1 MGPFARLHGPWLSL
15 ALLVV
20 ILMLGAPLGNAAW
33 AGSRDYGVVTIDL
46 RPERGDVPT
55 HLCVVSEVAGPR
67 ARQTLD
73 QLMRG
78 APNSEGEVELNT
90 QMWPEFEAVPS
101 CASPGVC
108 APRIRV
114 PGTQV
119 QAQDFAVACVKDDLK
134 SNRVERDPRLLVL
147 MLEHLEGSP
156 PALDSLNLA
165 GGVAT
170 IGVQLDLRRVVV
182 TARSLGGHYAPHDR
196 SYHAEVSDGSR
207 KMVALPISPRCAW
220 TALLLPGAQISEGQR
235 ARLRLVAQGRS
246 MEAER
251 CIGPLDGSS
260 TLRAMLPPGEGTG
273 QIILERRAKDDSPE
287 PDALSF
293 RGQWRG
299 QWPDE
304 LLELSPLRIHFRWR
318 GPECIYPRGQCPAA
332 SLASGQH
339 CSVNFRDELCHY
351 SCPGEDQP
359 ADGERIRLP
368 VQVTFEKKRPVQ
380 RWSDTLES
388 PGQIL
393 ASYVDPSRR
402 FLRAD
407 LRDWQSGGPGAR
419 VRHIDLMTSDG
430 ATQRHAVDGRK
441 VLELRVPHAS
451 CELMRYR
458 FSGDREYRELLAPVR
473 DGKVVLAPPYAS
485 ARLARFGV
493 SLVQGGGP
501 SFMTGKEQTLLLP
514 PTNYLGILQLVMNL
528 RALRP
533 KIPRLSWDFRLGASL
548 GQWGYFEGREGT
560 VPRRIDRRLAWV
572 RFLAGVAAV
581 VDLWPRVR
589 ASLGV
594 DFGGSWPLKFQ
605 KDFPIETRNFLVIP
619 TLGTEIQIR
628 RNVALDLQLRAIVG
642 ESYLRIDTGETK
654 PLETISVAG
663 LYGIRLNF

>member
-1 MGPFARLHGPWLSL
+1 MGRRYRQDLVWLVG
-15 ALLVV
+15 LLVCMV
-20 ILMLGAPLGNAAW
+20 VLTLSPRAQARG
-33 AGSRDYGVVTIDL
+33 RDYGVVTLDL

-67 ARQTLD
+67 ARQRLG

-78 APNSEGEVELNT
+78 APNALGEVELNT
-90 QMWPEFEAVPS
+90 ELWPEFEAVPT

-114 PGTQV
+114 PGSQV
-119 QAQDFAVACVKDDLK
+119 SAQDFAVACVKDDLK

-170 IGVQLDLRRVVV
+170 IGVQLDLSRVVV

-207 KMVALPISPRCAW
+207 KMVGLPLSPRCAW
-220 TALLLPGAQISEGQR
+220 TALLLPGAQISEAQR

-246 MEAER
+246 MGAER

-260 TLRAMLPPGEGTG
+260 TLRAMLPPGDGTG
-273 QIILERRAKDDSPE
+273 QILLERRAKEGASD
-287 PDALSF
+287 PDALTF

-299 QWPDE
+299 RWPDE

-318 GPECIYPRGQCPAA
+318 APECIYPRGQCPAA
-332 SLASGQH
+332 TLSSGQV
-339 CSVNFRDELCHY
+339 CSAVYRNELCHY
-351 SCPGEDQP
+351 SCPGQDKP

-368 VQVTFEKKRPVQ
+368 VAVTFQKKRPVQ
-380 RWSDTLES
+380 RWSDTIDS

-393 ASYVDPSRR
+393 SSYVDPSRR

-407 LRDWQSGGPGAR
+407 LRGWQTQISGSQ
-419 VRHIDLMTSDG
+419 VNYIDMLTSDG
-430 ATQRHAVDGRK
+430 STQRHAVQGRK
-441 VLELRVPHAS
+441 VMDLRAPHAS

-458 FSGDREYRELLAPVR
+458 YGGDREYREQLAPIR
-473 DGKVVLAPPYAS
+473 DGKVVLAPPSSS
-485 ARLARFGV
+485 ARLVRFAV

-501 SFMTGKEQTLLLP
+501 SFLNTKENKLLLP
-514 PTNYLGILQLVMNL
+514 PTNYMGLLQLNMNV
-528 RALRP
+528 RPVRP
-533 KIPRLSWDFRLGASL
+533 KLARLSWDLRVGASL
-548 GQWGYFEGREGT
+548 AQWGYFEGPVGT
-560 VPRRIDRRLAWV
+560 VERTVDARLAWV
-572 RFLAGVAAV
+572 RFMAGFAAG

-589 ASLGV
+589 ASVGV

-605 KDFPIETRNFLVIP
+605 KVFPVQRNNFLVIP
-619 TLGTEIQIR
+619 SVGVEVQIR
-628 RNVALDLQLRAIVG
+628 RNIALDLQARGIIG
-642 ESYLRIDTGETK
+642 ESYLLIEPGKTTF
-654 PLETISVAG
+654 LETFSVAG
-663 LYGIRLNF
+663 LYGVRFYL